1 MLNVDKNYSDS
12 SYIDMYWK
20 NNLIIDQSKTR
31 INENRNLSLEDDI
44 KKENLVKINN
54 IIKNKH
60 NKKPYTDNRV
70 YNYNNYNNSNVI
82 IPNTYNK
89 YDNQYSSNKTQY
101 RSNYKKYNKDNNEYG
116 LQTNCRIKEYNLQER
131 KIILDSFSKP
141 KLLYE
146 SNIKN

>member
-44 KKENLVKINN
+44 KKELLYKLNKN
-54 IIKNKH
+54 IENKH
-60 NKKPYTDNRV
+60 NKKTYKDNRV
-70 YNYNNYNNSNVI
+70 HNYNNSNVI

-131 KIILDSFSKP
+131 KILLDSFSKP

>member
-20 NNLIIDQSKTR
+20 NNIIIDQSKTR

-44 KKENLVKINN
+44 KKELLYKLNKN
-54 IIKNKH
+54 IKNKH
-60 NKKPYTDNRV
+60 YKNTYNDNRV
-70 YNYNNYNNSNVI
+70 HNYNNSNVI

-131 KIILDSFSKP
+131 KILLDSFSKP

>member
-20 NNLIIDQSKTR
+20 NNIIIDQSKTR

-44 KKENLVKINN
+44 KKEFLVKLNN

-60 NKKPYTDNRV
+60 YKNTYNDNRV
-70 YNYNNYNNSNVI
+70 NNYNNSNVI

-131 KIILDSFSKP
+131 KILLDSFSKP
-141 KLLYE
+141 KLLYD

>member
-20 NNLIIDQSKTR
+20 NNIIIDQSKTR

-44 KKENLVKINN
+44 KKEYLYKLNSN
-54 IIKNKH
+54 IKNKH
-60 NKKPYTDNRV
+60 NKNTYSYNRV
-70 YNYNNYNNSNVI
+70 HNYNNSNVI
-82 IPNTYNK
+82 IPNIYNK
-89 YDNQYSSNKTQY
+89 YDNQFSSNKTQY
-101 RSNYKKYNKDNNEYG
+101 RSNYKKYNKDNNEYS

-131 KIILDSFSKP
+131 KILLDSFSKP
-141 KLLYE
+141 KLLYD

>member
-20 NNLIIDQSKTR
+20 NNINIDQSKTR
-31 INENRNLSLEDDI
+31 INKNRNLSLEEDI
-44 KKENLVKINN
+44 KKELLHKLNKN
-54 IIKNKH
+54 KNKH
-60 NKKPYTDNRV
+60 YKNTYNVNRV
-70 YNYNNYNNSNVI
+70 HNYNNSNVI

-89 YDNQYSSNKTQY
+89 YYNQYSSNKTQY

-131 KIILDSFSKP
+131 KILLDSFSKP